1 MFCVLEF
8 EYTGASSR
16 TYEGYT
22 SGGRCGEVSEEGEVE
37 FVGELEAAESVEIVV
52 LA

>member
-1 MFCVLEF
+1 MLVF

-16 TYEGYT
+16 TSEGYT
-22 SGGRCGEVSEEGEVE
+22 SGGRCGELSEEGEAE
-37 FVGELEAAESVEIVV
+37 FVGELEVVESVEIVV